1 MKSLKTKSLL
11 LALTL
16 LGAAGTELRAQSTD
30 SVAQLQVSRVDSVI
44 TLTEDE
50 LVAGLRAIAEAWQAR
65 QQQVVPQQTELAR
78 VLKLQLLL
86 NSLGLSAAQRPV
98 QPVVAGAAPAQ
109 RVYYPDVYGYA
120 RRYQQP
126 QQQYQDLT
134 SGARIDRLE
143 RLLELSLLQRQAEQK
158 VTTLPAAQARAA
170 RQTNDSLLY
179 VLRQELGALRQ
190 ELGALRQEREAL
202 RQQPSQVQQQ
212 PQQQPTTMQIVMP
225 AVPLQPA
232 QPVQQPVMP
241 LQPLQPAQPTSELS
255 DALLV
260 TYFKRQVFFA
270 VGRSELLPEARLTLN
285 EVYRFLSE
293 DSQLRLFLTGFASP
307 EGNAKRNAS
316 LAEQRS
322 RAVFDYLVS
331 CGVSRDRLVA
341 VAGGVD
347 RNTDLYG
354 VARRVDIELK
364 K

>member
-16 LGAAGTELRAQSTD
+16 LGAVGTELRAQSTD

-65 QQQVVPQQTELAR
+65 QQQVVPQQTELTR

-109 RVYYPDVYGYA
+109 RVYYPDRYGYA
-120 RRYQQP
+120 RSYQQP

-190 ELGALRQEREAL
+190 EREAL

-212 PQQQPTTMQIVMP
+212 PQQQPTTTQIVMP

-285 EVYRFLSE
+285 EVYRFLSQ

-307 EGNAKRNAS
+307 EGSAKRNAS

>member
-78 VLKLQLLL
+78 MLKLQLLL

-109 RVYYPDVYGYA
+109 RVYYPDRYA
-120 RRYQQP
+120 YTRSYQQP

-179 VLRQELGALRQ
+179 LLRQ

-212 PQQQPTTMQIVMP
+212 PQQQPTTTQIVMP

-285 EVYRFLSE
+285 EVYRFLSQ

>member
-98 QPVVAGAAPAQ
+98 QPVVAGTAPAQ
-109 RVYYPDVYGYA
+109 RVYYPDRYGYA
-120 RRYQQP
+120 RSYQQP
-126 QQQYQDLT
+126 QQQYQDLA

-179 VLRQELGALRQ
+179 LLHQ

-212 PQQQPTTMQIVMP
+212 PQQQPTTTQIVMP

-285 EVYRFLSE
+285 EVYRFLSQ

>member
-109 RVYYPDVYGYA
+109 RVYYPDRYGYA
-120 RRYQQP
+120 RSYQQP

-190 ELGALRQEREAL
+190 EREAL

-212 PQQQPTTMQIVMP
+212 PQQQPTTTQIVMP

-285 EVYRFLSE
+285 EVYRFLSQ

-307 EGNAKRNAS
+307 EGSAKRNAS

>member
-16 LGAAGTELRAQSTD
+16 LGTVGTELRAQSTD

-98 QPVVAGAAPAQ
+98 QPVVAGTAPAQ
-109 RVYYPDVYGYA
+109 RVYYPDRYGYA
-120 RRYQQP
+120 RSYQQP
-126 QQQYQDLT
+126 QQQYQDLA

-143 RLLELSLLQRQAEQK
+143 RLLELSLLQRQTEQK

-179 VLRQELGALRQ
+179 LLHQ

-212 PQQQPTTMQIVMP
+212 PQQQPTTTQIVMP

-285 EVYRFLSE
+285 EVYRFLSQ

>member
-109 RVYYPDVYGYA
+109 RVYYPDRYGYA
-120 RRYQQP
+120 RSYQQP

-134 SGARIDRLE
+134 SGARLERLE

-190 ELGALRQEREAL
+190 EREAL

-212 PQQQPTTMQIVMP
+212 PQQQPTTTQIVMP

-285 EVYRFLSE
+285 EVYRFLSQ

>member
-98 QPVVAGAAPAQ
+98 QPVVAGTAPAQ
-109 RVYYPDVYGYA
+109 RVYYPDRYGYA
-120 RRYQQP
+120 RSYQQP
-126 QQQYQDLT
+126 QPQYQDLT

-179 VLRQELGALRQ
+179 LLRQ

-212 PQQQPTTMQIVMP
+212 PQQQPTTTQIVMP

-241 LQPLQPAQPTSELS
+241 LQPLQPAQSTSELS

-285 EVYRFLSE
+285 EVYRFLSQ

-347 RNTDLYG
+347 RNTDLSG
-354 VARRVDIELK
+354 VARRVDIELTK
-364 K
+364 

>member
-16 LGAAGTELRAQSTD
+16 LGAAGTELRAQSTY

-109 RVYYPDVYGYA
+109 RVYYPDRYGYA
-120 RRYQQP
+120 RSYQQP
-126 QQQYQDLT
+126 QQQYQDLA

-190 ELGALRQEREAL
+190 EREAL

-212 PQQQPTTMQIVMP
+212 PQQQPTTTQIVMP

-285 EVYRFLSE
+285 EVYRFLSQ

-307 EGNAKRNAS
+307 EGSAKRNAS

>member
-98 QPVVAGAAPAQ
+98 QPVVAGTAPAQ
-109 RVYYPDVYGYA
+109 RVYYPDRYGYA
-120 RRYQQP
+120 RSYQQP

-190 ELGALRQEREAL
+190 EREAL

-212 PQQQPTTMQIVMP
+212 PQQQPTTTQIVMP

-307 EGNAKRNAS
+307 EGSAKRNAR

>member
-78 VLKLQLLL
+78 MLKLQLLL

-98 QPVVAGAAPAQ
+98 QPVVAGTAPAQ
-109 RVYYPDVYGYA
+109 RVYYPDRYGYT
-120 RRYQQP
+120 RSYQQP

-190 ELGALRQEREAL
+190 EREAL

-212 PQQQPTTMQIVMP
+212 PQQQPTTTQIVMP

-285 EVYRFLSE
+285 EVYRFLSQ

>member
-16 LGAAGTELRAQSTD
+16 LGTVGTELRAQSTD

-98 QPVVAGAAPAQ
+98 QPVVAGTAPAQ
-109 RVYYPDVYGYA
+109 RVYYPDRYGYA
-120 RRYQQP
+120 RSYQQP
-126 QQQYQDLT
+126 QQQYQDLA

-143 RLLELSLLQRQAEQK
+143 RLLELSLLQRQTEQK

-179 VLRQELGALRQ
+179 LLHQ

-212 PQQQPTTMQIVMP
+212 PQQQPTTTQIVMP

-232 QPVQQPVMP
+232 QPVQQPVM
-241 LQPLQPAQPTSELS
+241 PLQPAQPTSELS

-285 EVYRFLSE
+285 EVYRFLSQ

>member
-86 NSLGLSAAQRPV
+86 NSLGLSAAQRPM

-190 ELGALRQEREAL
+190 EREAL
-202 RQQPSQVQQQ
+202 RQQPSQVQQ
-212 PQQQPTTMQIVMP
+212 PQQQPTTTQIVMP

-307 EGNAKRNAS
+307 EGSAKRNAS

-331 CGVSRDRLVA
+331 CGVSRERLVA

>member
-190 ELGALRQEREAL
+190 EREAL

-212 PQQQPTTMQIVMP
+212 PQQQPTTTQIVMP

-285 EVYRFLSE
+285 EVYRFLSQ

-307 EGNAKRNAS
+307 EGSAKRNAS

>member
-109 RVYYPDVYGYA
+109 RVYYPDRYDYA
-120 RRYQQP
+120 RSYQQP

-190 ELGALRQEREAL
+190 EREAL

-212 PQQQPTTMQIVMP
+212 PQQQPTTTQIVMP

-307 EGNAKRNAS
+307 EGSAKRNAS

>member
-98 QPVVAGAAPAQ
+98 QPVVAGTAPAQ
-109 RVYYPDVYGYA
+109 RVYYPDRYGYA
-120 RRYQQP
+120 RSYQQP
-126 QQQYQDLT
+126 QQQYQDLA
-134 SGARIDRLE
+134 SGARLERLE

-190 ELGALRQEREAL
+190 EREAL

-212 PQQQPTTMQIVMP
+212 PQQQPTTTQIVMP

-232 QPVQQPVMP
+232 QPVQQPAMP

-285 EVYRFLSE
+285 EVYRFLSQ

>member
-126 QQQYQDLT
+126 QQQYQDLA

-190 ELGALRQEREAL
+190 EREAL

-212 PQQQPTTMQIVMP
+212 PQQQPTTTQIVMP

-285 EVYRFLSE
+285 EVYRFLSQ

>member
-109 RVYYPDVYGYA
+109 RVYYPDRYGYA
-120 RRYQQP
+120 RSYQQP

-158 VTTLPAAQARAA
+158 VTTLPAAQSRAA

-179 VLRQELGALRQ
+179 VLRQ

-212 PQQQPTTMQIVMP
+212 PQQQPTTTQIVMP

-241 LQPLQPAQPTSELS
+241 LQPLQPAQPTGELS

>member
-65 QQQVVPQQTELAR
+65 QQQVVPQQTDLAR

-98 QPVVAGAAPAQ
+98 QPVVAGTAPAQ
-109 RVYYPDVYGYA
+109 RVYYPDRYGYA
-120 RRYQQP
+120 RSYQQP
-126 QQQYQDLT
+126 QQQYQDLA

-143 RLLELSLLQRQAEQK
+143 RLLELSLLQRQTEQK

-179 VLRQELGALRQ
+179 LLHQ

-212 PQQQPTTMQIVMP
+212 PQQQPTTTQIVMP

-241 LQPLQPAQPTSELS
+241 LQPLQPAQSTGELS

-285 EVYRFLSE
+285 EVYRFLSQ

>member
-109 RVYYPDVYGYA
+109 RVYYPDRYGYA

-190 ELGALRQEREAL
+190 EREAL

-212 PQQQPTTMQIVMP
+212 PQQQPTTTQIVMP

-241 LQPLQPAQPTSELS
+241 LQPLQPAQPTGELS

-285 EVYRFLSE
+285 EVYRFLSQ

-307 EGNAKRNAS
+307 EGSAKRNAS

>member
-98 QPVVAGAAPAQ
+98 QPVVAGAAPTQ

-179 VLRQELGALRQ
+179 ILRQ

-212 PQQQPTTMQIVMP
+212 PQQQPTTTQIVMP

>member
-16 LGAAGTELRAQSTD
+16 LGTVGTELRAQSTD

-98 QPVVAGAAPAQ
+98 QPAVAGTAPAQ
-109 RVYYPDVYGYA
+109 RVYYPDRYGYA
-120 RRYQQP
+120 RSYQQP
-126 QQQYQDLT
+126 QQQYQDLA
-134 SGARIDRLE
+134 SGARLERLE

-179 VLRQELGALRQ
+179 LLHQ

-212 PQQQPTTMQIVMP
+212 PQQQPTTTQIVMP

-285 EVYRFLSE
+285 EVYRFLSQ

>member
-98 QPVVAGAAPAQ
+98 QPVVAGTAPAQ
-109 RVYYPDVYGYA
+109 RVYYPDRYGYA
-120 RRYQQP
+120 RSYQQP
-126 QQQYQDLT
+126 QQQYQDLA

-143 RLLELSLLQRQAEQK
+143 RLLELSLLQRQTEQK

-179 VLRQELGALRQ
+179 LLHQ

-212 PQQQPTTMQIVMP
+212 PQQQPTTTQIVMP

-241 LQPLQPAQPTSELS
+241 LQPLQPAQSTGELS

-285 EVYRFLSE
+285 EVYRFLSQ

>member
-109 RVYYPDVYGYA
+109 RAYYPDRYGYA
-120 RRYQQP
+120 RSYQQP

-190 ELGALRQEREAL
+190 ERESL

-212 PQQQPTTMQIVMP
+212 PQQQPTTTQIVMP

-285 EVYRFLSE
+285 EVYRFLSQ

-307 EGNAKRNAS
+307 EGSAKRNAS

>member
-86 NSLGLSAAQRPV
+86 NSLGLGAAQRPV

-109 RVYYPDVYGYA
+109 RVYYPDRYGYA
-120 RRYQQP
+120 RSYQQP

-158 VTTLPAAQARAA
+158 VTTLPAAQSRAA

-179 VLRQELGALRQ
+179 LLRQ

-212 PQQQPTTMQIVMP
+212 PQQQPTTTQIVMP

-241 LQPLQPAQPTSELS
+241 LQPLQPAQPTGELS

-285 EVYRFLSE
+285 EVYRFLSQ

-307 EGNAKRNAS
+307 EGSAKRNAS

>member
-86 NSLGLSAAQRPV
+86 NSLGLSAAQHPV

-190 ELGALRQEREAL
+190 EREAL

-212 PQQQPTTMQIVMP
+212 PQQQPTTTQIVMP

-241 LQPLQPAQPTSELS
+241 LQPLQPAQPTGELS

-285 EVYRFLSE
+285 EVYRFLSQ

-307 EGNAKRNAS
+307 EGSAKRNAS

>member
-98 QPVVAGAAPAQ
+98 QPVVAGTAPAQ
-109 RVYYPDVYGYA
+109 RVYYPDRYGYA
-120 RRYQQP
+120 RSYQQP
-126 QQQYQDLT
+126 QQQYQALA

-143 RLLELSLLQRQAEQK
+143 RLLELSLLQRQTEQK

-179 VLRQELGALRQ
+179 LLHQ

-212 PQQQPTTMQIVMP
+212 PQQQPTTTQIVMP

-241 LQPLQPAQPTSELS
+241 LQPLQPAQSTGELS

-285 EVYRFLSE
+285 EVYRFLSQ

>member
-109 RVYYPDVYGYA
+109 RVYYPDRYGYA
-120 RRYQQP
+120 RSYQQP

-179 VLRQELGALRQ
+179 LLRQ

-212 PQQQPTTMQIVMP
+212 PQQQPTTTQIVMP

-232 QPVQQPVMP
+232 QPVQQQVMP

-285 EVYRFLSE
+285 EVYRFLSQ

>member
-98 QPVVAGAAPAQ
+98 QPVVAGAAPTQ

-126 QQQYQDLT
+126 QQQYQDLA
-134 SGARIDRLE
+134 SDARLERLE

-190 ELGALRQEREAL
+190 EREAL

-212 PQQQPTTMQIVMP
+212 PQQQPTTTQIVMP

-241 LQPLQPAQPTSELS
+241 LQPLQPAQPTGELS

>member
-158 VTTLPAAQARAA
+158 VTTLPAAQARTA

-179 VLRQELGALRQ
+179 VLRQ

-212 PQQQPTTMQIVMP
+212 PQQQPTTTQIVMP

-285 EVYRFLSE
+285 EVYRFLSQ

-307 EGNAKRNAS
+307 EGSAKRNAS

>member
-98 QPVVAGAAPAQ
+98 QPVVAGTAPAQ
-109 RVYYPDVYGYA
+109 RVYYPDRYGYA
-120 RRYQQP
+120 RSYQQP

-190 ELGALRQEREAL
+190 EREAL

-212 PQQQPTTMQIVMP
+212 PQQQPTTTQIVMP

-285 EVYRFLSE
+285 EVYRFLSQ

>member
-78 VLKLQLLL
+78 ILKLQLLL
-86 NSLGLSAAQRPV
+86 NSLGLNAAQRPV
-98 QPVVAGAAPAQ
+98 QPVVAGTAPAQ
-109 RVYYPDVYGYA
+109 RVYYPDRYGYA
-120 RRYQQP
+120 RSYQQP

-158 VTTLPAAQARAA
+158 VTTLPAAQARTA

-179 VLRQELGALRQ
+179 LLRQ

-212 PQQQPTTMQIVMP
+212 PQQQPTTTQIVMP

-232 QPVQQPVMP
+232 QPIQQPVMP
-241 LQPLQPAQPTSELS
+241 LQPLQPAQPTSEQS

-285 EVYRFLSE
+285 EVYRFLSQ

-307 EGNAKRNAS
+307 EGSAKRNAS

>member
-190 ELGALRQEREAL
+190 EREAL
-202 RQQPSQVQQQ
+202 RQQPSQVQQ
-212 PQQQPTTMQIVMP
+212 PQQQPTTTQIVMP

-285 EVYRFLSE
+285 EVYRFLSQ

-307 EGNAKRNAS
+307 EGSAKRNAS

-331 CGVSRDRLVA
+331 CGVSRERLVA

>member
-120 RRYQQP
+120 RRYLQP

-179 VLRQELGALRQ
+179 VLRQ

>member
-109 RVYYPDVYGYA
+109 RVYYPDRYGYA
-120 RRYQQP
+120 RSYQQP

-190 ELGALRQEREAL
+190 ERESL

-212 PQQQPTTMQIVMP
+212 PQQQPTTTQIVMP

-285 EVYRFLSE
+285 EVYRFLSQ

-307 EGNAKRNAS
+307 EGSAKRNAS

>member
-109 RVYYPDVYGYA
+109 RVYYPDRYGYA
-120 RRYQQP
+120 RSYQQP
-126 QQQYQDLT
+126 QQQYQDLA

-190 ELGALRQEREAL
+190 EREAL

-212 PQQQPTTMQIVMP
+212 PQQQPTTTQIVMP

-322 RAVFDYLVS
+322 RAVLDYLVS

>member
-30 SVAQLQVSRVDSVI
+30 SVAQLQVSHVDSVI

-126 QQQYQDLT
+126 QQQYQDLA

-190 ELGALRQEREAL
+190 EREAL

-212 PQQQPTTMQIVMP
+212 PQQQPTTTQIVMP

-241 LQPLQPAQPTSELS
+241 LQPLQPAQPTGELS

-285 EVYRFLSE
+285 EVYRFLSQ

-307 EGNAKRNAS
+307 EGSAKRNAS

>member
-30 SVAQLQVSRVDSVI
+30 SVAPGQVSRVDSVI

-98 QPVVAGAAPAQ
+98 QPVVAGTAPAQ
-109 RVYYPDVYGYA
+109 RVYYPDRYGYA
-120 RRYQQP
+120 RSYQQP
-126 QQQYQDLT
+126 QQQYQDLA
-134 SGARIDRLE
+134 SGARLERLE

-179 VLRQELGALRQ
+179 LLHQ

-212 PQQQPTTMQIVMP
+212 PQQQPTTTQIVMP

-285 EVYRFLSE
+285 EVYRFLSQ

>member
-86 NSLGLSAAQRPV
+86 NSLGLSAAQRPG
-98 QPVVAGAAPAQ
+98 QPVVAGTAPAQ
-109 RVYYPDVYGYA
+109 RVYYPDRYGYA
-120 RRYQQP
+120 RSYQQP
-126 QQQYQDLT
+126 QQQYQDLA
-134 SGARIDRLE
+134 SGARLERLE

-179 VLRQELGALRQ
+179 LLHQ

-212 PQQQPTTMQIVMP
+212 PQQQPTTTQIVMP

-285 EVYRFLSE
+285 EVYRFLSQ